1 MYQKCFFSSAQ
12 IIIDIE
18 RRIFMLVSLFVMV
31 MPCSVSLLG
40 SAGSVETTD
49 PSIVMNR
56 KAELVAE
63 LRQLKADDN
72 AT

>member
-1 MYQKCFFSSAQ
+1 MAPYLA
-12 IIIDIE
+12 
-18 RRIFMLVSLFVMV
+18 
-31 MPCSVSLLG
+31 SVSLLG

-72 AT
+72 ATYVPGP